1 MQIQN
6 THCFMT
12 QKLDTFGNKID
23 YTDITEY
30 SIMLD
35 KNMTKKAFVQLLA
48 ENGIKLYGFVN
59 YLVKKIE
66 NFDIETMTK
75 KVQYKFI
82 ATEMTF

>member
-1 MQIQN
+1 MIDLF
-6 THCFMT
+6 TSFILFETLEDRAFMVIS
-12 QKLDTFGNKID
+12 FIR
-23 YTDITEY
+23 
-30 SIMLD
+30 
-35 KNMTKKAFVQLLA
+35 LLA

-82 ATEMTF
+82 ATEITF

>member
-1 MQIQN
+1 MI
-6 THCFMT
+6 
-12 QKLDTFGNKID
+12 QKLDTFGNKIS

-30 SIMLD
+30 SIILD
-35 KNMTKKAFVQLLA
+35 KNMTKKAFIQLLA

-75 KVQYKFI
+75 KIQYKFI

>member
-1 MQIQN
+1 MQIQK
-6 THCFMT
+6 THYSMT
-12 QKLDTFGNKID
+12 QKLDTFGNKIG

-30 SIMLD
+30 SIVLD
-35 KNMTKKAFVQLLA
+35 KNMTERAFIRLLA

-59 YLVKKIE
+59 CLVKKIE

>member
-1 MQIQN
+1 
-6 THCFMT
+6 MT
-12 QKLDTFGNKID
+12 QKLDTFGNKIS

-30 SIMLD
+30 SIILD
-35 KNMTKKAFVQLLA
+35 KNMTKKAFIQLLA